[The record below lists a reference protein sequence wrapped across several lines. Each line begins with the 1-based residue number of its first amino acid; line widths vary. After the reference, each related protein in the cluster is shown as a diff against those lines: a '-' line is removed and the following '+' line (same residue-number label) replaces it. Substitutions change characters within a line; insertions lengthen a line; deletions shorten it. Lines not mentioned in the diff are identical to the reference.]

1 MSIESGEIFQSWSL
15 YSRIVH
21 CNWMRHREMNAAI
34 DRSIS
39 RLAQPIRVLDLG
51 CGDGAM
57 ACAGLHRYDV
67 AQYVGVDLSE
77 DALRLLAERTG
88 PGTRHSQ
95 TVSRDLEDCTV
106 YTHSG
111 DNPGET
117 LHKRL
122 LAGDMK
128 VVLNSLPAAVF
139 DAVIASYSLHHFSTQ
154 SKRDILDQV
163 VRVLMPSGVFIWI
176 DIARCD
182 DEDRD
187 GFLARLH
194 EEVRRNWVGMP
205 LDEQTDAIE
214 HIRSCDFPET
224 ASWMESEWLARG
236 GSSVECLFRDP
247 FYGCWAMRRTNSERQ
262 ALN

>member
-1 MSIESGEIFQSWSL
+1 MSIESGEIFQSWDL

-21 CNWMRHREMNAAI
+21 CNWMRHREMNEAI

-39 RLAQPIRVLDLG
+39 SLSLPIRVLDLG
-51 CGDGAM
+51 CGDGSM
-57 ACAGLHRYDV
+57 ARAGLHRYDV

-77 DALRLLAERTG
+77 DALRLLAQRTG
-88 PGTRHSQ
+88 PGTRRSQ
-95 TVSRDLEDCTV
+95 SVSREHKDFDSASQSGTNDRETV
-106 YTHSG
+106 
-111 DNPGET
+111 
-117 LHKRL
+117 HKLL
-122 LAGDMK
+122 LAGDIK
-128 VVLNSLPAAVF
+128 ALLNSLPAAGF
-139 DAVIASYSLHHFSTQ
+139 DTVIASYSLHHFSTQ
-154 SKRDILDQV
+154 SKQEILDQV

-187 GFLARLH
+187 GFITRLH

-236 GSSVECLFRDP
+236 GASVECLFRDP
-247 FYGCWAMRRTNSERQ
+247 YYGCWAMRRTSG
-262 ALN
+262 

>member
-1 MSIESGEIFQSWSL
+1 
-15 YSRIVH
+15 
-21 CNWMRHREMNAAI
+21 
-34 DRSIS
+34 
-39 RLAQPIRVLDLG
+39 
-51 CGDGAM
+51 
-57 ACAGLHRYDV
+57 
-67 AQYVGVDLSE
+67 
-77 DALRLLAERTG
+77 
-88 PGTRHSQ
+88 
-95 TVSRDLEDCTV
+95 
-106 YTHSG
+106 
-111 DNPGET
+111 
-117 LHKRL
+117 
-122 LAGDMK
+122 MK

-163 VRVLMPSGVFIWI
+163 VRVLMPSGVFIWL
-176 DIARCD
+176 DIARCE

-194 EEVRRNWVGMP
+194 EEVRHNWVGMP

-247 FYGCWAMRRTNSERQ
+247 FYGCWAMHRTNNARQ